1 MLSPQY
7 HSPFPL
13 ITGYGT
19 VPLLGEGETLQEVE
33 VPADMD
39 RLISRA
45 VHDKDTMSSAS
56 VGMSDL
62 SDEILLCIL
71 CRVPV
76 CDLVMNVANVCSKL
90 HTLCHDKTLLS
101 KVSLSEE
108 YLADDLLVRHTLR
121 QLASRVQS
129 LSLNGCYWL
138 AGSTVELVSRCR
150 GVTHLDVTGCRLT
163 TPRLSRLL
171 SSLSLLTSLAFDVT
185 ACFNLAL
192 LGPEA
197 VDSLSRLSELR
208 QTLLTPSYGVV
219 PCCGQL
225 RKLMLQF
232 DIPDV
237 TKEGVGVCC
246 QLMVG
251 QSSVPHYQQLE
262 EFTARLAPGEV
273 NQTLLLL
280 YLAVFSVHVPKRLR
294 VFLVSIPGPNPTHW
308 PAAPSLAQSL
318 SRRGDLV
325 ALQLPRSWLDG
336 LSLKAAL
343 EGNSPKH
350 LSFSRC
356 PALWPQVFQS
366 LLEGGVEDAA
376 QLLSLNLSGINQVV
390 YSECRSADDH
400 LAPWT
405 MSRLAVGC
413 FNVKHLNL
421 MHTHYHHQNSN
432 QGDDAHLCASLA
444 TLRNL
449 RSLTLPACALSDGLN
464 SHQSATNSAFSSALF
479 LGLKKTPRVGL
490 QNYRPDSRS
499 PPSGDST
506 SALARLLTGCPLLET
521 LEVIGPG
528 FVSVLPRLEPCGR
541 AYVEPRG
548 MCAWARGV
556 GDAHL
561 AALEALP
568 RLHRLTLAGLPGV
581 LKGTGLVQLA
591 RQCKDLQVLS
601 LANLGSL
608 KAMNYTPAL
617 LDTLKQCTQ
626 LQDLRLEQ
634 PHLNANASFFEALSC
649 CSRLQR
655 LCLISRGGTF
665 DPSAAGTFMERCSHV
680 IMCHMFMGGTLVAC
694 RTLQKH
700 LQDRFSAD
708 RSALSVVVYPLQH
721 EDLPSVIRD
730 IPLTL
735 LDRITLFQSH
745 VAQPPHLSPL

>member
-1 MLSPQY
+1 MS
-7 HSPFPL
+7 
-13 ITGYGT
+13 GT
-19 VPLLGEGETLQEVE
+19 MRGISE
-33 VPADMD
+33 DMD
-39 RLISRA
+39 RQIVQAVFDEDTISS
-45 VHDKDTMSSAS
+45 TS

-71 CRVPV
+71 RHVPV
-76 CDLVMNVANVCSKL
+76 CDLVRNVANVCHKL
-90 HTLCHDKTLLS
+90 HTLCHDKTLLTN
-101 KVSLSEE
+101 VSLSEE
-108 YLADDLLVRHTLR
+108 YLADDLLVRHVLK
-121 QLASRVQS
+121 QLANHVQS

-138 AGSTVELVSRCR
+138 CGSTVELLARCR

-163 TPRLSRLL
+163 SLRLSRLL
-171 SSLSLLTSLAFDVT
+171 SSLSLLRSLAFDVT
-185 ACFNLAL
+185 PGFNSAQLSS
-192 LGPEA
+192 EA

-219 PCCGQL
+219 PCCAQL

-232 DIPDV
+232 DISDV
-237 TKEGVGVCC
+237 TREGIGVCC
-246 QLMVG
+246 QLMMG

-280 YLAVFSVHVPKRLR
+280 YLAVFSVHVPKGLK
-294 VFLVSIPGPNPTHW
+294 VFLVSIPGPNPAHW
-308 PAAPSLAQSL
+308 AAAPSLAQSL
-318 SRRGDLV
+318 GQRGDLE
-325 ALQLPRSWLDG
+325 ALQLPRSWLDS
-336 LSLKAAL
+336 LSLKRAL

-366 LLEGGVEDAA
+366 LLEGGVKDAT
-376 QLLSLNLSGINQVV
+376 QLTSLNLSGINKVL
-390 YSECRSADDH
+390 YSECRSVEDQLVPD
-400 LAPWT
+400 T

-413 FNVKHLNL
+413 SNIKHLNL
-421 MHTHYHHQNSN
+421 MHTHYHHENSP
-432 QGDDAHLCASLA
+432 GLGAETHLCASLA
-444 TLRNL
+444 KLTHLC
-449 RSLTLPACALSDGLN
+449 SLTLPACALSDGLN
-464 SHQSATNSAFSSALF
+464 THQISTNNTSPSPLF

-490 QNYRPDSRS
+490 QNYKPDSES
-499 PPSGDST
+499 SLSGDST
-506 SALARLLTGCPLLET
+506 SGLTLLLAGCPFLET
-521 LEVIGPG
+521 LELIGPG
-528 FVSVLPRLEPCGR
+528 FVSALPRLEPCTR
-541 AYVEPRG
+541 ASVEPRG

-568 RLHRLTLAGLPGV
+568 RLRRLTLAGLPGV
-581 LKGTGLVQLA
+581 LKGTGLIQLT

-601 LANLGSL
+601 LANMGSL
-608 KAMNYTPAL
+608 KTMNYTPAL

-626 LQDLRLEQ
+626 LQELRLEQ
-634 PHLNANASFFEALSC
+634 PYLNANTSFFEALSC

-655 LCLISRGGTF
+655 LCLISRSGTF
-665 DPSAAGTFMERCSHV
+665 DPSAAETFMERCSHV

-694 RTLQKH
+694 RTLQKA
-700 LQDRFSAD
+700 LLDRFSVE
-708 RSALSVVVYPLQH
+708 RSALSVVIYPLQH

-745 VAQPPHLSPL
+745 VAQPPHSSPL

>member
-1 MLSPQY
+1 MSV
-7 HSPFPL
+7 
-13 ITGYGT
+13 T
-19 VPLLGEGETLQEVE
+19 VSGISE
-33 VPADMD
+33 DMD
-39 RLISRA
+39 RQISQA
-45 VHDKDTMSSAS
+45 VCDEDTMSTS

-71 CRVPV
+71 RHVPV
-76 CDLVMNVANVCSKL
+76 CDLVMNVANVCHKL

-101 KVSLSEE
+101 NVSLSEE
-108 YLADDLLVRHTLR
+108 YLADDLLFRPILK
-121 QLASRVQS
+121 QLANHVQS

-138 AGSTVELVSRCR
+138 SGSTVELLSRCR
-150 GVTHLDVTGCRLT
+150 GVTHLDVTGCRLSSL
-163 TPRLSRLL
+163 RLSRLL
-171 SSLSLLTSLAFDVT
+171 SSLSLLRSLAFDVT
-185 ACFNLAL
+185 TGFNSAL
-192 LGPEA
+192 LSSEA

-219 PCCGQL
+219 PCCAQL

-237 TKEGVGVCC
+237 TREGVGVCC

-294 VFLVSIPGPNPTHW
+294 VFLVSIPGPNPAHW

-318 SRRGDLV
+318 GQRGDLE
-325 ALQLPRSWLDG
+325 ALQLPRSWLDS
-336 LSLKAAL
+336 LSLKRAL

-366 LLEGGVEDAA
+366 LLEGGVKDAT
-376 QLLSLNLSGINQVV
+376 QLISLNLSGINQVL
-390 YSECRSADDH
+390 YSECRSVEDQ
-400 LAPWT
+400 LVPGT
-405 MSRLAVGC
+405 MSRLALGC
-413 FNVKHLNL
+413 SNIKHLNL
-421 MHTHYHHQNSN
+421 MHTHYHHEKSP
-432 QGDDAHLCASLA
+432 GLDGETHLCASLA
-444 TLRNL
+444 KFKHLH
-449 RSLTLPACALSDGLN
+449 SLTLPACALSDGLN
-464 SHQSATNSAFSSALF
+464 THQISTNNTTPSALF
-479 LGLKKTPRVGL
+479 LGLKKAPRLGL
-490 QNYRPDSRS
+490 QNYKPDSESSLSR
-499 PPSGDST
+499 DST
-506 SALARLLTGCPLLET
+506 SGLTQLLAGCPLLET
-521 LEVIGPG
+521 LEIIGPG
-528 FVSVLPRLEPCGR
+528 FVSVLPRLEPCSR
-541 AYVEPRG
+541 ASVEPRG

-556 GDAHL
+556 CDAHL

-568 RLHRLTLAGLPGV
+568 RLRRLTLAGLPGV
-581 LKGTGLVQLA
+581 LRGTGLVQLA

-601 LANLGSL
+601 LANMGSL
-608 KAMNYTPAL
+608 KTMNYNAAL

-626 LQDLRLEQ
+626 LQELRLEQ
-634 PHLNANASFFEALSC
+634 PYLNANASFFEALSS

-655 LCLISRGGTF
+655 LCLISRSGTF
-665 DPSAAGTFMERCSHV
+665 DPSSTEDFMERCRHV

-694 RTLQKH
+694 RTLQKA
-700 LQDRFSAD
+700 LLDRFTHE
-708 RSALSVVVYPLQH
+708 RSALSVVIYPLHH

>member
-1 MLSPQY
+1 MSGKVRGI
-7 HSPFPL
+7 S
-13 ITGYGT
+13 
-19 VPLLGEGETLQEVE
+19 E
-33 VPADMD
+33 DMD
-39 RLISRA
+39 RQIVQA
-45 VHDKDTMSSAS
+45 VCDEDTMSSTS

-71 CRVPV
+71 RHVPV
-76 CDLVMNVANVCSKL
+76 CDLLLNVANVCHKL
-90 HTLCHDKTLLS
+90 QTLCHDKTLLTH
-101 KVSLSEE
+101 VSLSEE
-108 YLADDLLVRHTLR
+108 YLADDVMVQQILK
-121 QLASRVQS
+121 QLANRVQS

-138 AGSTVELVSRCR
+138 SGSTMDHLARCR
-150 GVTHLDVTGCRLT
+150 AVTHLDVTGCRLT
-163 TPRLSRLL
+163 SIRLSRLL
-171 SSLSLLTSLAFDVT
+171 SSLSLLRSLAFDVT
-185 ACFNLAL
+185 PGFNSAQLSS
-192 LGPEA
+192 EA
-197 VDSLSRLSELR
+197 VGSLSRLSELR

-219 PCCGQL
+219 PCCAQL

-237 TKEGVGVCC
+237 TREGVGVCC

-294 VFLVSIPGPNPTHW
+294 VFLISIPGPNPAHW

-318 SRRGDLV
+318 GQRGDLE
-325 ALQLPRSWLDG
+325 ALQLPRSWLDS
-336 LSLKAAL
+336 LSLKRAL

-366 LLEGGVEDAA
+366 LLEGGLRDAT
-376 QLLSLNLSGINQVV
+376 QLTSLNLSGINQVL
-390 YSECRSADDH
+390 YSECRNVEDH
-400 LAPWT
+400 LDPGRI
-405 MSRLAVGC
+405 SQLAVGC
-413 FNVKHLNL
+413 FNIKHLNL
-421 MHTHYHHQNSN
+421 MHTHYHHEHSP
-432 QGDDAHLCASLA
+432 GLGGETHLCASLVKF
-444 TLRNL
+444 RHL
-449 RSLTLPACALSDGLN
+449 RSLTLPACTLSDGLN
-464 SHQSATNSAFSSALF
+464 THHISTNNTSPSQLF
-479 LGLKKTPRVGL
+479 LGLKKVPRVGL
-490 QNYRPDSRS
+490 QIYKPDSESLSR
-499 PPSGDST
+499 DST
-506 SALARLLTGCPLLET
+506 SGLAQLLAGCSFLET
-521 LEVIGPG
+521 LELIGPG
-528 FVSVLPRLEPCGR
+528 FVSTLPRLEPCTR
-541 AYVEPRG
+541 ASVEPRG

-556 GDAHL
+556 GDTHL

-568 RLHRLTLAGLPGV
+568 RLRRLTLAGLPGV

-591 RQCKDLQVLS
+591 RQCRDLQVLS
-601 LANLGSL
+601 IANMGSL
-608 KAMNYTPAL
+608 KTMNYTPAL

-626 LQDLRLEQ
+626 LQELRLEQ
-634 PHLNANASFFEALSC
+634 PYLNANASFFEALSS

-655 LCLISRGGTF
+655 LCLISRSGTF
-665 DPSAAGTFMERCSHV
+665 DPSATEAFMERCCHV

-694 RTLQKH
+694 RTLQKA
-700 LQDRFSAD
+700 LLDKFSVE
-708 RSALSVVVYPLQH
+708 RSALSVVIYPLQH

>member
-1 MLSPQY
+1 M
-7 HSPFPL
+7 
-13 ITGYGT
+13 
-19 VPLLGEGETLQEVE
+19 
-33 VPADMD
+33 
-39 RLISRA
+39 A
-45 VHDKDTMSSAS
+45 VHDEDTMSSTS

-71 CRVPV
+71 RHVPV
-76 CDLVMNVANVCSKL
+76 CDLVLNVANVCHKL

-101 KVSLSEE
+101 TVSLSEE
-108 YLADDLLVRHTLR
+108 YLADDLLVRHALR
-121 QLASRVQS
+121 QLAPHVQS

-138 AGSTVELVSRCR
+138 AGSTMELLSRCR

-171 SSLSLLTSLAFDVT
+171 SSLPLLTSLAFDVT
-185 ACFNLAL
+185 AGFTLARL
-192 LGPEA
+192 SSEA
-197 VDSLSRLSELR
+197 VDSLNRLSELR

-219 PCCGQL
+219 PCCAQL

-294 VFLVSIPGPNPTHW
+294 VFLVSIPGPNPAHW

-318 SRRGDLV
+318 NRRGDLV
-325 ALQLPRSWLDG
+325 ALQLPRSWLDAS
-336 LSLKAAL
+336 SLKAAL

-356 PALWPQVFQS
+356 SALRPQVFQS

-400 LAPWT
+400 LVPWT

-413 FNVKHLNL
+413 FNIKHLNL
-421 MHTHYHHQNSN
+421 MHTHYHHETPN
-432 QGDDAHLCASLA
+432 QGGEAHLCASLA
-444 TLRNL
+444 KFRHLC
-449 RSLTLPACALSDGLN
+449 SLTLPACALSDGLISQQVSKNN
-464 SHQSATNSAFSSALF
+464 SPSSALF
-479 LGLKKTPRVGL
+479 LGFKKSPRVGF
-490 QNYRPDSRS
+490 QNYRPGSGPS
-499 PPSGDST
+499 PSGDSAA
-506 SALARLLTGCPLLET
+506 ALKQLLTGFPLLET
-521 LEVIGPG
+521 LELIGPG
-528 FVSVLPRLEPCGR
+528 FVSALPRLEPCGR
-541 AYVEPRG
+541 AHVEPRG
-548 MCAWARGV
+548 MCAWAQGV
-556 GDAHL
+556 GDAHV

-591 RQCKDLQVLS
+591 GQCRDLKVLS

-608 KAMNYTPAL
+608 KIMNYTPAL

-626 LQDLRLEQ
+626 LQELRLEQ
-634 PHLNANASFFEALSC
+634 PYLNADASFFNALSC
-649 CSRLQR
+649 CSRLRR
-655 LCLISRGGTF
+655 LCLISRRGTF
-665 DPSAAGTFMERCSHV
+665 DPSATETFMERCCHV
-680 IMCHMFMGGTLVAC
+680 VMCHMFMGGTLVAC
-694 RTLQKH
+694 RTLQKV
-700 LQDRFSAD
+700 LQDRFSVD
-708 RSALSVVVYPLQH
+708 RPALSVVVYPLQH